1 MSTKKWKT
9 NEPPDVLAVFFV
21 YRLSW
26 CVNHNKRKHIMKR
39 KIRVNNNLDHVI
51 QIKKKWAAMDMKL
64 REEAL
69 NKLPISE
76 REVYSFLDTDTLLDK
91 VNDYVI
97 KKESMN

>member
-1 MSTKKWKT
+1 
-9 NEPPDVLAVFFV
+9 
-21 YRLSW
+21 
-26 CVNHNKRKHIMKR
+26 
-39 KIRVNNNLDHVI
+39 
-51 QIKKKWAAMDMKL
+51 MDMKL